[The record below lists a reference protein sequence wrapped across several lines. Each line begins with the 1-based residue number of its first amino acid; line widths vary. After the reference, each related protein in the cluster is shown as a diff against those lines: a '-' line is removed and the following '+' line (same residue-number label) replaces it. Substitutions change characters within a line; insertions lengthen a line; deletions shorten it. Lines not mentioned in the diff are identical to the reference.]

1 VSHTGSHG
9 TQREDTRENGDE
21 ASVSPSVG
29 EFIRKHRQLADLSL
43 RQMAEPAQ
51 VSNAYL
57 SQIERGLHQP
67 SFACFGRSPTP
78 STFPRRPCSPRP
90 GIFHPTHGAPD
101 TATAT
106 QVTDTETAIR
116 NDPHL
121 TPDDRDALIRIY
133 RSLRKPPSD

>member
-1 VSHTGSHG
+1 MLRSIVDALDISAETL
-9 TQREDTRENGDE
+9 
-21 ASVSPSVG
+21 
-29 EFIRKHRQLADLSL
+29 LA
-43 RQMAEPAQ
+43 Q
-51 VSNAYL
+51 
-57 SQIERGLHQP
+57 
-67 SFACFGRSPTP
+67 T
-78 STFPRRPCSPRP
+78 

-106 QVTDTETAIR
+106 EATDTETAIR